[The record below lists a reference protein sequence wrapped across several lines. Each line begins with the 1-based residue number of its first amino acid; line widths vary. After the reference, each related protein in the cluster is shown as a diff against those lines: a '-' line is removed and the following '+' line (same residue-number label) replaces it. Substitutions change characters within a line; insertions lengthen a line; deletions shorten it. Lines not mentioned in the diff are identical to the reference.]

1 MTNTPT
7 GTLPLAPM
15 CVEKQI
21 GGTIYVVTASFNGDK
36 KRDIVKSIARLIE
49 RDGTARFGKTRKMT
63 ELDII
68 A

>member
-1 MTNTPT
+1 MTNTPAN
-7 GTLPLAPM
+7 TLPIAPV

-36 KRDIVKSIARLIE
+36 KRDIVKSITRLIE
-49 RDGTARFGKTRKMT
+49 RDGITRFGKTQKMT

>member
-49 RDGTARFGKTRKMT
+49 RDGITRPGKVPKMT